1 MVSLSYSSAIP
12 SEAPPACLIV
22 GEQANLQRIGFSDV
36 ESLISH
42 RVSAKVFNEVLS
54 DIGDSEGVCLY
65 PKAVAIATLSSKRS
79 RHTTPT
85 AAHHVM
91 DTVSKHLPKSG
102 DSAVVVVVCL
112 RQHVFACGSAVARA
126 FPTYSLK
133 TRDVTTRNVT
143 VCFLT
148 PDDKSPLSDQ
158 DIKVLSSTATA
169 IRLAADIVDRPRNE
183 MTCDDLVKCAVKIGQ
198 DLGVDVTVI
207 SGEQLKEQGFGGIY
221 GVGKAAESPPALC
234 VLSHKPPGA
243 SKTIAWCGKGI
254 MYDTGGFS
262 IKTKT
267 GMPGMKRDC
276 GGAAGILAAFK
287 ATVECGFSEN
297 LHAVLCIAENSVG
310 PRAAVPDDIH
320 ILYSGKSVEINN
332 TDAEGRLVLGDGV
345 AYARKDLNADIVLD
359 MCTLTGAQGITTGQ
373 HHAALL
379 SNNAQWESCAVS
391 AGLSSGDMLFPIVYA
406 PELHFSEFKSS
417 VADMKNSVANRSNAQ
432 SSCAGLFIGSHLF
445 DDFSKPSPIVWLH
458 IDMAYPV
465 HVGERAT
472 GWGPALLLTLFG
484 RYSTS
489 GLLSNIAPVLPVDQA
504 SKRPKHDEMC

>member
-1 MVSLSYSSAIP
+1 MVSLSYSNVMPTAVPDS
-12 SEAPPACLIV
+12 CLIV
-22 GEQANLQRIGFSDV
+22 GEQANLQKINFSDV

-42 RVSAKVFNEVLS
+42 RVSAKVFNEVVS
-54 DIGDSEGVCLY
+54 DVGDSEGVILY
-65 PKAVAIATLSSKRS
+65 PKSVSIATLSSKHS
-79 RHTTPT
+79 RHTTPS

-102 DSAVVVVVCL
+102 DAVVVVVCL
-112 RQHVFACGSAVARA
+112 RQYVFACGVAVARA
-126 FPTYSLK
+126 FPTYTLK
-133 TRDVTTRNVT
+133 TRDVTERAVN

-148 PDDKSPLSDQ
+148 PDDPSPLSDQ
-158 DIKVLSSTATA
+158 DIIVLDSTAKS
-169 IRLAADIVDRPRNE
+169 IRLTADIVDRPRNE
-183 MTCDDLVKCAVKIGQ
+183 MTCDDLVNLAVKIG
-198 DLGVDVTVI
+198 GEVGADVTVI
-207 SGEQLKEQGFGGIY
+207 RGEQLKEQGFGGIY
-221 GVGKAAESPPALC
+221 GVGQAAESPPALV
-234 VLSHKPPGA
+234 VLSHKPEGA
-243 SKTIAWCGKGI
+243 TKTIAWCGKGI

-276 GGAAGILAAFK
+276 GGAAGILGSFRTA
-287 ATVECGFSEN
+287 VECGFTEN

-310 PRAAVPDDIH
+310 PRATVPDDIH

-373 HHAALL
+373 NHAALL
-379 SNNAQWESCAVS
+379 SNNAQWESSAVS
-391 AGLSSGDMLFPIVYA
+391 AGLTSGEMVFPIVFA

-432 SSCAGLFIGSHLF
+432 CSCAGLFIGAHLF
-445 DDFSKPSPIVWLH
+445 DDYFKPSPITWLH
-458 IDMAYPV
+458 VDMAYPV

-484 RYSTS
+484 SYSS
-489 GLLSNIAPVLPVDQA
+489 ASLLSSIAPVLPADQP
-504 SKRPKHDEMC
+504 SKRAKHDEMC